1 MARPYRPSSLSAL
14 FRRAPTESERDG
26 SPPTLEEGE
35 TGHRSEPL
43 MSSLWAG
50 VEVEEE
56 EGLVGPQM
64 FSTVE
69 DIVSG
74 GSRRALVEAS
84 TADNLRNGRTNVY
97 YGVHTNTL
105 SLVYHLVLLGVC
117 RSSNV
122 LEE

>member
-1 MARPYRPSSLSAL
+1 MARPYRPSSYPTL
-14 FRRAPTESERDG
+14 FRRAPKESERDG

-56 EGLVGPQM
+56 EGFADPLS
-64 FSTVE
+64 FSTGE
-69 DIVSG
+69 DIVFVVLVVLS
-74 GSRRALVEAS
+74 VEAS

-97 YGVHTNTL
+97 D
-105 SLVYHLVLLGVC
+105 
-117 RSSNV
+117 
-122 LEE
+122 